1 MDNPFEELLSFSDA
15 AKMWKLD
22 DSTLRKAAANGKF
35 VDGVE
40 VKKFGKQWIITK
52 SAMTNHYGAQPDE

>member
-40 VKKFGKQWIITK
+40 VKKIWKTMDNYQIG
-52 SAMTNHYGAQPDE
+52 YDESLWGTA